1 MARQCCQMTSESK
14 GHFESEPLIPILLVL
29 VHDNQYANYYTD
41 TQSDTT
47 DIRLI
52 SVHVLRTELQV
63 FMGSAAGGPAAP
75 SDFGGLYSKIY
86 KSIIKFLELN
96 E

>member
-1 MARQCCQMTSESK
+1 MQ
-14 GHFESEPLIPILLVL
+14 LLY
-29 VHDNQYANYYTD
+29 NTD

-63 FMGSAAGGPAAP
+63 SMGSAAGGQPP
-75 SDFGGLYSKIY
+75 PDFGGKLFNIIRPPDFGGYCSEIFN
-86 KSIIKFLELN
+86 SIIKLLEVK